1 MIWVWSWSSTSL
13 STLGSVRLIFGASKM
28 SIKDH
33 SEGAIMKSLSPRVS
47 VVLPSSPCNVNYHN
61 ICNVSQSMSGL
72 ICCCDSCLTPDR
84 ILHAERGKIMQ
95 CSEVNMRV
103 KPGSI
108 TGDYYRWRVCP
119 VQR

>member
-1 MIWVWSWSSTSL
+1 
-13 STLGSVRLIFGASKM
+13 M

-33 SEGAIMKSLSPRVS
+33 SEGAIMKSLPPRVS

-108 TGDYYRWRVCP
+108 TGDYYRWRVSP